1 MISLQLTSVLHTAD
15 LGSGEVQQVGVAGAE
30 ITEELDYERA
40 KSTSI
45 SEQTEIHTMSM
56 TQIVQYSTTVEMI

>member
-1 MISLQLTSVLHTAD
+1 MISLQPASVLHTAD
-15 LGSGEVQQVGVAGAE
+15 LGSSEVQQVGVAGAE

-40 KSTSI
+40 KSTI
-45 SEQTEIHTMSM
+45 TEQTEIHTMFM